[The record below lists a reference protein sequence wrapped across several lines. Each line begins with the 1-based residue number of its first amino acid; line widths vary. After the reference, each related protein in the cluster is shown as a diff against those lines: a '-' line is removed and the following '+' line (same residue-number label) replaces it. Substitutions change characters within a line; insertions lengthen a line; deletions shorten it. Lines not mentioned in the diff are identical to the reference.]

1 MLRHITLPPI
11 NAMKQCIFFN
21 SMIHRTNIQK
31 LITSV
36 IKLGNFWT
44 PYDVQLKSLFFS
56 SDILSPVNYVIEL
69 RKIKPTHTIEP

>member
-1 MLRHITLPPI
+1 
-11 NAMKQCIFFN
+11 
-21 SMIHRTNIQK
+21 MIHRTNIQK
-31 LITSV
+31 LITSA